1 MASINKEPNGRRT
14 IQFVG
19 ADGKRRSVRLGK
31 VPQRTAE
38 STKVRIEHLA
48 IAAATGAP
56 LEPETA
62 EWVEEREPELL
73 DKLAAVGLIPK
84 RQFAALGEFID
95 RYITSRVDVKPG
107 TKEVWRQG
115 KLGLVN
121 FFGAE
126 KSLRSITA
134 GDADNYKM
142 HMIGQGLAPM
152 TVRKR
157 LQFAKTVFRAMVKHK
172 LIGSSPF
179 ADVRGHAAMDSARQ
193 QFIGREETT
202 KLIAACPNW
211 EWRTIV
217 ALSRYGGL
225 RCPSEVLSLRWHDID
240 WAGGKVRVTSPKTE
254 HHPGKDSRIIPLFPE
269 LRSWL
274 AEALELA
281 ADGSEFILE
290 RFRAR
295 AMGPTGW
302 RGCNLRTT
310 FEKIIR
316 RAGLAAWPRLFHN
329 LRASRETELMERFPI
344 QVVTAWMGNTPT
356 IALKHYLQVTD
367 QHFQAALEGGVEAV
381 QNPVQQPSGDAGN
394 ARQREIES
402 DGVDAENP
410 EEFEGFRECAIPLRD
425 LALSPIGCTADG
437 EGFEPPVGFHPLQ
450 FSRLPH

>member
-1 MASINKEPNGRRT
+1 MASINKESNGRRT
-14 IQFVG
+14 IQFIG
-19 ADGKRRSVRLGK
+19 ADGKRRSIRLGK
-31 VPQRTAE
+31 VTQRTAE

-48 IAAATGAP
+48 IAVATGAP

-62 EWVEEREPELL
+62 EWVEGREPELL
-73 DKLAAVGLIPK
+73 NKLAAVGLIPK

-95 RYITSRVDVKPG
+95 QYITSRVDVKPG

-115 KLGLVN
+115 KLGLN
-121 FFGAE
+121 GFFGTD

-134 GDADNYKM
+134 GDAENYKM
-142 HMIGQGLAPM
+142 HLIGLGLAPM

-172 LIGSSPF
+172 LITSSPF
-179 ADVRGHAAMDSARQ
+179 ADVQGHATMDSARQ
-193 QFIGREETT
+193 HFIGREDAA

-225 RCPSEVLSLRWHDID
+225 RCPSEVLSLRWLDID
-240 WAGGKVRVTSPKTE
+240 WDGGKVRVTSPKTE

-281 ADGSEFILE
+281 PDGSEFIVE

-310 FEKIIR
+310 FEKIIK
-316 RAGLAAWPRLFHN
+316 RAGLTVWPRLFHN

-367 QHFQAALEGGVEAV
+367 QHFQAALEGGAEAV
-381 QNPVQQPSGDAGN
+381 QNQVQQPSGHTSN
-394 ARQREIES
+394 AWQGELPRMGPNRKPREIR
-402 DGVDAENP
+402 
-410 EEFEGFRECAIPLRD
+410 GFARMCYPSL
-425 LALSPIGCTADG
+425 
-437 EGFEPPVGFHPLQ
+437 
-450 FSRLPH
+450 